1 MQLQQL
7 SLFADLPEHTQ
18 QLWHQLSDTV
28 QQAAVERL
36 AKAMVN
42 VLLSESQVPGE
53 DDE

>member
-28 QQAAVERL
+28 QQAL

-53 DDE
+53 DDD